1 MTLDA
6 TLDWIATSDI
16 DSFIQR
22 TKLSRFEGTAQ
33 FSTGMK
39 RILVAGIGNIFFG
52 DDAFGCEVAAEL
64 AKRPLPDGVNV
75 RDFGIRSYDLA
86 YAMMEDYELIIFI
99 DALSRGETPG
109 TLYLIEPEMNKNRL
123 DEAEAEV
130 VNAHS
135 MSPVRVLQ
143 LVRSLGGQPKKLY
156 VVGCEPGVLENED
169 GRMGLSERVAAAV
182 EPAVN
187 MIQKLIGDLSQTE
200 SVEAGP
206 KKVKPDQ
213 GIKS

>member
-1 MTLDA
+1 
-6 TLDWIATSDI
+6 
-16 DSFIQR
+16 
-22 TKLSRFEGTAQ
+22 
-33 FSTGMK
+33 MK

-99 DALSRGETPG
+99 DALSRGEAPG
-109 TLYLIEPEMNKNRL
+109 TLYLIEPEMNKNKL

-135 MSPVRVLQ
+135 MNPVRVLQ
-143 LVRSLGGQPKKLY
+143 LVRSLGGKPREVY
-156 VVGCEPGVLENED
+156 VVGCEPAVLERED
-169 GRMGLSERVAAAV
+169 AEMRLSAIVRTAVKPAV
-182 EPAVN
+182 E
-187 MIQKLIGDLSQTE
+187 MIEKLIADLRAGRSAKSSADKNSCDQTSQPTE
-200 SVEAGP
+200 
-206 KKVKPDQ
+206 
-213 GIKS
+213 II